1 MSSTIR
7 NAPSCADDRESG
19 VLNVDEARQQILRSI
34 TPLSGPER
42 LPIRS
47 ALDRILAED
56 VISPIDVPGHTNSA
70 MDGFAVRHADLD
82 PEGRVTLRC
91 IGTLM
96 AGQSFAAEI
105 GTGECVRIMT
115 GAPLPV
121 GVDTVVMR
129 EHVEENGEH
138 ITFGGGERLGQN
150 IRQAGED
157 LAKGSPALAAGKRLT
172 SADLGLLASLGQAEV
187 SVVRRPRVA
196 FFSTGDELRSLG
208 EPLGEGEVYDSNRYT
223 LFGMLTRA
231 GAELR
236 DLGVIRDDPDAL
248 RDAFADAAAH
258 ADLVITS
265 GGVSVGDA
273 DYTKQVLGE
282 LGEVDFWKIAMKPG
296 RPLTFGRL
304 GDAWFFGLP
313 GNPVAVMVTFYQFVL
328 PALHRLAGETDWQPL
343 RMRARLREP
352 LRKRPGRSEFVRGIL
367 EQSGDNT
374 QPWVTT
380 TGAQGSGILRSM
392 STGNCFIL
400 LDEEQGSLEAGEEVT
415 VQPFAGFV

>member
-1 MSSTIR
+1 MNTLIR
-7 NAPSCADDRESG
+7 NAPSCADDREPD
-19 VLNVDEARQQILRSI
+19 VLTVKEARKRILQRI
-34 TPLSGPER
+34 NPLRGPER

-47 ALDRILAED
+47 ALSRILAED

-70 MDGFAVRHADLD
+70 MDGFAVRHADLAPD
-82 PEGRVTLRC
+82 GKVTLRC
-91 IGTLM
+91 VGTVM
-96 AGQSFAAEI
+96 AGQAFGGEV

-115 GAPLPV
+115 GAPLPA
-121 GVDTVVMR
+121 GADTVVMR
-129 EHVEENGEH
+129 EHVAENGDE
-138 ITFGGGERLGQN
+138 ITFGAGERLGQN

-157 LAKGSPALAAGKRLT
+157 LAKGSAALSAGKRLT
-172 SADLGLLASLGQAEV
+172 PADLGLLASLGQAEV

-196 FFSTGDELRSLG
+196 FFSTGDELRALG
-208 EPLGEGEVYDSNRYT
+208 EPLSEGEVYDSNRYT
-223 LFGMLTRA
+223 LFGMLARA

-236 DLGVIRDDPDAL
+236 DLGVVRDDPDAL
-248 RDAFADAAAH
+248 RAAFEDAAAH
-258 ADLVITS
+258 ADVVITS

-304 GDAWFFGLP
+304 RDAWFFGLP

-328 PALHRLAGETDWQPL
+328 PALHRLAGETEWQPL

-352 LRKRPGRSEFVRGIL
+352 LRTRPGRSEFVRGIL
-367 EQSGDNT
+367 EQGADGEI
-374 QPWVTT
+374 WVST

-400 LDEEQGSLEAGEEVT
+400 LDEEQGPLEAGAEVT
-415 VQPFAGFV
+415 VQPFAGLI